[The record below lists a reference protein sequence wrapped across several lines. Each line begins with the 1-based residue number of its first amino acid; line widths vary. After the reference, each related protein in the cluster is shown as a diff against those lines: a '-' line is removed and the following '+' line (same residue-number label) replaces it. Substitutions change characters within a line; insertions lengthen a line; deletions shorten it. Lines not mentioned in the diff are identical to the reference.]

1 MNVSKIIFIGA
12 ALLSVFPFVDT
23 PFALLLGI
31 ILAQTIKHPF
41 HNASKKITH
50 ILLQVSVIGL
60 GFGMNAMQALEA
72 GINIYRFFHFK
83 HTNFG
88 FVHRQAPKGREQ
100 YLVPDFDRNRSL
112 WWKRNSSHFVD
123 HKIER
128 KADFN
133 SVGHRFYPEF
143 GCTIPVSLY
152 RASFASLATSVWRM
166 GSNRHTRHQF
176 GCRSRLPVAQFT
188 AEGGYFLNVLSD
200 PSKTFFLSLGGSAV
214 AGYETVN
221 WGDKLLFDGSTLEN
235 RDRFVYG
242 GAITL
247 EMETYLTDR
256 VVLLLTGRERI
267 LSGSDITKFHTQ
279 FGVGLKFIIN

>member
-1 MNVSKIIFIGA
+1 MRRITII
-12 ALLSVFPFVDT
+12 LTLVLC
-23 PFALLLGI
+23 FALSGGAYAQRLLPGMRGI
-31 ILAQTIKHPF
+31 QVTGSMVDGFYSSSTKSETGYSFGLAMATYAKNCNKWVF
-41 HNASKKITH
+41 
-50 ILLQVSVIGL
+50 GGEYL
-60 GFGMNAMQALEA
+60 GR
-72 GINIYRFFHFK
+72 Y
-83 HTNFG
+83 
-88 FVHRQAPKGREQ
+88 
-100 YLVPDFDRNRSL
+100 YLYKD
-112 WWKRNSSHFVD
+112 
-123 HKIER
+123 
-128 KADFN
+128 
-133 SVGHRFYPEF
+133 
-143 GCTIPVSLY
+143 
-152 RASFASLATSVWRM
+152 
-166 GSNRHTRHQF
+166 
-176 GCRSRLPVAQFT
+176 SRLPVAQFT

-279 FGVGLKFIIN
+279 FGIGLKFIIN